1 MKSPAHVLVVDDD
14 PDIIQSARVALRQH
28 FSHVSTESNPAQLPF
43 LLHQK
48 LPDVVL
54 LDMNFTADV
63 TKGREGLYWLEKILQ
78 DHPSLSVIMVTAFG
92 DVKLAVEAM
101 KIGAV
106 DFVVKPWDNEKLIA
120 TVNAAYQLTKS
131 KQEVAKLRSHQTRM
145 AEVYTQPDF
154 EIVGNS
160 KQMAKV
166 FSMVKRVAATD
177 ANVLLLGE
185 NGTGKELIAKEI
197 HRQSNRSKGP
207 FIKVDLGTI
216 PFHLFESE
224 LFGHA
229 KGAFTDAKQDRVGRF
244 ELASGGTLFLDEI
257 GNLPLDQQSKLL
269 SVLQNREVT
278 PLGSNR
284 SVSIDI
290 RLVTATNRPIHQ
302 QKEEGSF
309 REDLLYR
316 INTVEIQLPALRER
330 LDDIPHLLEYFLE
343 IFNRKYN
350 KTIVADKGL
359 GQILQAYHWPG
370 NIREF
375 QHAVER
381 AVILCEGNSISK
393 SDFQFSENRER
404 TGNLTNLNEMERKTI
419 EEAIRKND
427 GNLSKAARELGLG
440 RTTLYRKIIKY
451 NIKL

>member
-1 MKSPAHVLVVDDD
+1 MKTPAHVLVVDDD
-14 PDIIQSARVALRQH
+14 QDIIQSARVALRQH
-28 FSHVSTESNPAQLPF
+28 FNQVSTESNPAQLPY
-43 LLHQK
+43 LLNQK
-48 LPDVVL
+48 SPDVVL

-63 TKGREGLYWLEKILQ
+63 TKGSEGLFWLAKILEA
-78 DHPSLSVIMVTAFG
+78 HPSVSVIMVTAFG

-120 TVNAAYQLTKS
+120 TVNAAYHLSKS
-131 KQEVAKLRSHQTRM
+131 KHEVAKLRSHQIRM
-145 AEVYTQPDF
+145 TEMYTQPDF

-160 KQMAKV
+160 NEMAKI
-166 FSMVKRVAATD
+166 FSMVSRVAGTD
-177 ANVLLLGE
+177 ADVLILGE
-185 NGTGKELIAKEI
+185 NGTGKELIAKSI
-197 HRQSNRSKGP
+197 HRQSARSQGP

-224 LFGHA
+224 LFGHR

-257 GNLPLDQQSKLL
+257 GNLPLDQQNKLL
-269 SVLQNREVT
+269 SVLQSREIV
-278 PLGSNR
+278 PLGSNKPIP
-284 SVSIDI
+284 IDI
-290 RLVTATNRPIHQ
+290 RLVSATNRPIHRA
-302 QKEEGSF
+302 KEEGTF

-316 INTVEIQLPALRER
+316 INTVEIHLPPLRNR
-330 LDDIPHLLEYFLE
+330 LDDIPVLLDYFLRA
-343 IFNRKYN
+343 FNRKYN
-350 KTIVADKGL
+350 KAITADDGL
-359 GQILQAYHWPG
+359 EEILKAHHWPG

-381 AVILCEGNSISK
+381 AVILCDGSSITK
-393 SDFQFSENRER
+393 NDFQFSDNIQ
-404 TGNLTNLNEMERKTI
+404 TSGGLTSLSEVEKKAI
-419 EEAIRKND
+419 EETIKINE

-440 RTTLYRKIIKY
+440 RTTLYRKIMKY

>member
-28 FSHVSTESNPAQLPF
+28 FGQVSTESNPAQLPY
-43 LLHQK
+43 LLNQK
-48 LPDVVL
+48 FPDVVL

-63 TKGREGLYWLEKILQ
+63 TKGREGLYWLGKILE

-120 TVNAAYQLTKS
+120 TVNAAYQLAKS
-131 KQEVAKLRSHQTRM
+131 KQEVAKLRLHQTRM

-160 KQMAKV
+160 KEMAKV

-177 ANVLLLGE
+177 ANILLLGE

-197 HRQSNRSKGP
+197 HHQSNRSKGP
-207 FIKVDLGTI
+207 FVKVDLGTI

-269 SVLQNREVT
+269 SVLQNREVI
-278 PLGSNR
+278 PLGSNK
-284 SVSIDI
+284 SVPIDI
-290 RLVTATNRPIHQ
+290 RLVSATNRPIHQ
-302 QKEEGSF
+302 QKEEGGF

-316 INTVEIQLPALRER
+316 INTVEIQLPALRNR
-330 LDDIPHLLEYFLE
+330 LDDIPRLLEYFLQT
-343 IFNRKYN
+343 FNRKYN
-350 KTIVADKGL
+350 KTIKAENGL
-359 GQILQAYHWPG
+359 EQILQAYHWPG

-381 AVILCEGNSISK
+381 AVILCEGNRISK
-393 SDFQFSENRER
+393 GDFQFSESSQGSS
-404 TGNLTNLNEMERKTI
+404 TLTNLNEVEKKTI

-440 RTTLYRKIIKY
+440 RTTLYRKIMKY
-451 NIKL
+451 NINL